1 MTLALAFLLF
11 IHCSRARG
19 PRRGV
24 SRQRRTGRFATDS
37 VLRRA
42 ARGDGANDGARA
54 IGRTPSALVGPRS
67 LERSAAPAALERSAA
82 PAALERSAA
91 SNGVIDNR
99 SPHPKTVTLPRVNQL
114 CLAYARAREGR
125 AATSSGASRPT
136 GWRRRCADA
145 TDPIEPPGR
154 RCACTMELGRDG
166 ARAVGAN
173 DAEVDGAESV
183 LAWSGRRRASAAR
196 YGVID
201 KRSRNS
207 AALTLPPR

>member
-1 MTLALAFLLF
+1 MIKQSFPRSPDRIAAVIAGACLAVGVVGTNFIAFSQDQSVASPQEVMFARKTLMSAIANNMQEIEGMTSSGARVPPLYPLLA
-11 IHCSRARG
+11 RARG

-82 PAALERSAA
+82 

-114 CLAYARAREGR
+114 CLAYARAR
-125 AATSSGASRPT
+125 GARGDIERCQPT
-136 GWRRRCADA
+136 DPLAPPVRRCD
-145 TDPIEPPGR
+145 
-154 RCACTMELGRDG
+154 
-166 ARAVGAN
+166 
-173 DAEVDGAESV
+173 
-183 LAWSGRRRASAAR
+183 
-196 YGVID
+196 
-201 KRSRNS
+201 
-207 AALTLPPR
+207 